1 MKSNYM
7 WFRGSISLIINPF
20 LRVFSVSGFLKVIH
34 ALQTPQ
40 KRCESGTSK
49 INFLHS
55 VLQILAIRTC
65 HGPYKYPHA
74 KGWLSKWWKS
84 WEKKIWK
91 KIFWDFF
98 FQNFFFKIF
107 SKTFNFILNRD
118 RDSLKTYLVSKV
130 QKPNVFRFYLPFV
143 S

>member
-1 MKSNYM
+1 M
-7 WFRGSISLIINPF
+7 WFRGSVSLILSPF
-20 LRVFSVSGFLKVIH
+20 LRVFSISGFLKVIH

-55 VLQILAIRTC
+55 VLQILAIGTC
-65 HGPYKYPHA
+65 HGPYKHPHA

-91 KIFWDFF
+91 KKNFEKKNLKKFF
-98 FQNFFFKIF
+98 FSNFFFLEF
-107 SKTFNFILNRD
+107 LSVWQPTLCMGVFIRSMASPDCKDL
-118 RDSLKTYLVSKV
+118 
-130 QKPNVFRFYLPFV
+130 
-143 S
+143 